1 VDLIVSI
8 FNLFLILNSFIF
20 VIIFIYCFP
29 IHLEFYSIN
38 VLNALIFFYNY
49 PYIKSSSESESAEE
63 SVSKTSSTKIVVR
76 LLFTY
81 FNDLSELIFFIFI
94 GHIKCL
100 KITIVIV
107 IVILTIPTSYYNTM
121 PVNKYNKNPMLK

>member
-1 VDLIVSI
+1 VDLIASI

-49 PYIKSSSESESAEE
+49 PYIKSSSESESEL

-76 LLFTY
+76 LLFIY
-81 FNDLSELIFFIFI
+81 FKDLSELIFFIFI

-107 IVILTIPTSYYNTM
+107 IVILTMLISYYNTM

>member
-8 FNLFLILNSFIF
+8 FNLFFTRNSFIF

-49 PYIKSSSESESAEE
+49 PYIKSSSESESSL
-63 SVSKTSSTKIVVR
+63 SVSTTSSTKIVVR

-81 FNDLSELIFFIFI
+81 FKDLSELIFFIFI

-100 KITIVIV
+100 KITIVIA
-107 IVILTIPTSYYNTM
+107 IVNLMMLTLYYNMM
-121 PVNKYNKNPMLK
+121 PVDKYNKNPMLK